1 MLTRI
6 AWKNIWRSKR
16 RSAILIGA
24 IAVGLWGGLFAIGI
38 FTSMYDTMVNSAIDR
53 QYGHIQIHAKDFL
66 AERTVGMTIPA
77 PDSVLTFLKTIPAI
91 KGVTA
96 RTVIDGMG
104 SSATSNQGVTIVG
117 IDPTRECSVTTVNQR
132 MVEGNFFAGN
142 GRNPV
147 VIGRRLMD
155 KLKLKLHGK
164 LVLMFQNPDGTIV
177 YGAFRIV
184 GVFDT
189 EAYSFD
195 GVAVFVRQ
203 TDMDNLLGTHL
214 VHEIA
219 IRLASNDSLESVAHR
234 IRARFGGLQTDT
246 WKDLAP
252 ELKITAE
259 SADLTMGIFLG
270 IILFALLF
278 GITDTMLMSVLD
290 RTREFGMLL
299 AVGMK
304 RHKVFRMVL
313 LETLFVSCT
322 GSIVGTALGL
332 VSVAVTDRTGIN
344 LSYFSGGLSS
354 YGISSYVYPVL
365 HPVTYPTLAIMVI
378 IAACVAAVYPAVKA
392 IRLRPATAIATY
404 G

>member
-1 MLTRI
+1 MTRI

-16 RSAILIGA
+16 RSAILITA

-38 FTSMYDTMVNSAIDR
+38 FTGMYDTMVGSAIDR

-66 AERTVGMTIPA
+66 AERTIGITIPA
-77 PDSVLTFLKTIPAI
+77 PDSVVSGLKTIPGI
-91 KGVTA
+91 TGVTS

-104 SSATSNQGVTIVG
+104 SSTTANQGVTIIG
-117 IDPTRECSVTTVNQR
+117 IDPAQERGVTAVDQR
-132 MVEGNFFAGN
+132 IVEGSFFAGE
-142 GRNPV
+142 GRNAV

-177 YGAFRIV
+177 YGAFRIA

-189 EAYSFD
+189 EAYAFD
-195 GVAVFVRQ
+195 GVTVFVRQ
-203 TDMDNLLGTHL
+203 SDLGNLLGSRL

-219 IRLASNDSLESVAHR
+219 IRLSSNNDLETTARR
-234 IRARFGGLQTDT
+234 IAAQFPALQVDT

-304 RHKVFRMVL
+304 KGRVFRMVV
-313 LETLFVSCT
+313 LETLFVSIT
-322 GSIVGTALGL
+322 GSVVGTVLGV
-332 VSVAVTDRTGIN
+332 VSVSLSDRTGIN
-344 LSYFSGGLSS
+344 LSYFSEGLSA
-354 YGISSYVYPVL
+354 YGISSYVYPML
-365 HPVTYPTLAIMVI
+365 HPVTYPTLGVMVV
-378 IAACVAAVYPAVKA
+378 AVACLAAVYPAVKA
-392 IRLRPATAIATY
+392 VRLKPAVAIASY